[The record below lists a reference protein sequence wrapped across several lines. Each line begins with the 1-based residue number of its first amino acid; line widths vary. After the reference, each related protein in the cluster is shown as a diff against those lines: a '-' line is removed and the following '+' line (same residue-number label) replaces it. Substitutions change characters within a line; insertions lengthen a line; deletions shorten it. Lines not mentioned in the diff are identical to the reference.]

1 MEKLWELRIL
11 DQKVKKVLSETI
23 ETWSWIEVSQV
34 WGRVVRQET
43 KGESTWR
50 KQCMQNPCVQK
61 ELDKKWERN
70 MAEE

>member
-11 DQKVKKVLSETI
+11 DQKVKKVLSGTT
-23 ETWSWIEVSQV
+23 ETWIDVSQV

-43 KGESTWR
+43 TGESTCR
-50 KQCMQNPCVQK
+50 KQVQK
-61 ELDKKWERN
+61 ELDKKWERR